1 MDKRFS
7 AASALL
13 TLLTAAALAGCG
25 STPLASEFTLG
36 SPDLR
41 DGRFDNR
48 FVLNGFGCNGD
59 NVSPALVWRNAPAGS
74 RSFALQVHDPDAPT
88 ASA

>member
-59 NVSPALVWRNAPAGS
+59 NVSPALVWRNAPAG
-74 RSFALQVHDPDAPT
+74 RAR
-88 ASA
+88 